1 MSDFLRKAI
10 CCKTMELGNQGRL
23 PLVVPLGQMIRRVIV
38 ETAAQVV
45 VEKSGFK

>member
-23 PLVVPLGQMIRRVIV
+23 PLVVPLGQMIRRV